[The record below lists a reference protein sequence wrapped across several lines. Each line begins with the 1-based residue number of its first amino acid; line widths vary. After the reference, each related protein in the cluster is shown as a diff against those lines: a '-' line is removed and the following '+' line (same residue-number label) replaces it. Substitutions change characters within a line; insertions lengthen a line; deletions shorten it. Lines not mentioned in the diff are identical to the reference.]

1 MRNFKIIGVLLL
13 EKKIFSFYSHGDNH
27 GHVTWTVYINFRSS
41 FLRMLH
47 IKLSFDLPSG
57 FRGEGFEIVDD
68 NGRTD
73 GRTDGRTPKHGH
85 PISSPCESLAQV
97 T

>member
-57 FRGEGFEIVDD
+57 FRGESFEIVDD
-68 NGRTD
+68 N
-73 GRTDGRTPKHGH
+73 GRTPKHGH